1 VGDVVICRNCPGGKQ
16 QGKWKGVTKHGEP
29 AVRVPPQLTRS
40 LSAQRAGSLRWRQSS
55 RGDVLGDPVHL
66 GFLGGIPLGDAHDQE
81 AATGV
86 WCRGRSGPPSAGDH
100 KKEETP

>member
-1 VGDVVICRNCPGGKQ
+1 
-16 QGKWKGVTKHGEP
+16 
-29 AVRVPPQLTRS
+29 
-40 LSAQRAGSLRWRQSS
+40 
-55 RGDVLGDPVHL
+55 VLGDPVHL